1 MRSIAPLEQLQI
13 VCNGEVVK
21 EIPLAGDR
29 TIANARGTIT
39 MDKSG
44 WCVLRAWNQNGTH
57 PVLDL
62 YPYATTSPIY
72 ITVGGAPARSR
83 EDAAYF
89 LAWVKRLIANAQ
101 GNTNWNSP
109 AEKEIVLKQLQEARA
124 VWVER
129 SR

>member
-1 MRSIAPLEQLQI
+1 
-13 VCNGEVVK
+13 
-21 EIPLAGDR
+21 
-29 TIANARGTIT
+29 

-72 ITVGGAPARSR
+72 ITLGGAPARSR

-89 LAWVKRLIANAQ
+89 LAWVDRLIANAQ
-101 GNTNWNSP
+101 ANTAWNSE
-109 AEKEIVLKQLQEARA
+109 AEKEIVLKQLREARA

-129 SR
+129 AR